1 MRLFPVILLALC
13 CCACGPEIAPEST
26 ATKETTATETDE
38 LKPGILDGFPT
49 EVIESGCDCS
59 LRLENNQDKD
69 LFFVFDW
76 QGDGG
81 GKLRINGKDV
91 LVQRGAS
98 LKTGDEKYDSYLH
111 QNANWTVKTSITEK
125 GPAGDEGTA
134 YTGKVRISNRR
145 TGDKLE
151 VRVKGTCSC

>member
-81 GKLRINGKDV
+81 GKLNTTATCTKMPTGRSKPPLPKKARRATKAPPTPVKSG
-91 LVQRGAS
+91 LVTGEREISWRCGLRGLA
-98 LKTGDEKYDSYLH
+98 L
-111 QNANWTVKTSITEK
+111 V
-125 GPAGDEGTA
+125 
-134 YTGKVRISNRR
+134 SNVA
-145 TGDKLE
+145 L
-151 VRVKGTCSC
+151 

>member
-1 MRLFPVILLALC
+1 MRLFPVLLLAFC
-13 CCACGPEIAPEST
+13 CCACGSEIAPEST
-26 ATKETTATETDE
+26 ATKETTAPKTNE
-38 LKPGILDGFPT
+38 LKPGILDDFPT
-49 EVIESGCDCS
+49 EVIESGCACS
-59 LRLENNQDKD
+59 RSLEAEQDKG

-81 GKLRINGKDV
+81 GKLRINGKEV

-111 QNANWTVKTSITEK
+111 QNTNWTVKTSITEK
-125 GPAGDEGTA
+125 GPAGDESAA
-134 YTGKVRISNRR
+134 YTGKVKISNRR
-145 TGDKLE
+145 TGGKLE